1 MSGLVIRAT
10 TLADA
15 PAILA
20 LHIAAASRGGGL
32 AREPDEMDLAGIE
45 GSLARPF
52 LNGVA
57 LSAWIDGAI
66 AGEIHASR
74 LGPRQFAHNL
84 TDLTVAVHPDFQGRG
99 VGAALFEALF
109 AAAAKLTP
117 TIERVEL
124 MCREGNLG
132 ALRLYERLGFVVEG
146 RFPRR
151 VRLQDGTVED
161 DLAMGKVLNSSPP
174 RSERER

>member
-1 MSGLVIRAT
+1 MSSLSIRPTAP
-10 TLADA
+10 ADA
-15 PAILA
+15 LAILA
-20 LHIAAASRGGGL
+20 LHQAAASRGGGL

-45 GSLARPF
+45 GALAKPF

-57 LSAWIDGAI
+57 LSAWAGEAI

-109 AAAAKLTP
+109 AAARELTP
-117 TIERVEL
+117 TIERIEL
-124 MCREGNLG
+124 MCRAGNVG
-132 ALRLYERLGFVVEG
+132 ALRLYERLGFAIEG

-151 VRLQDGTVED
+151 VRLADGTVED
-161 DLAMGKVLNSSPP
+161 DLAMGRVL
-174 RSERER
+174 

>member
-1 MSGLVIRAT
+1 MEIRRTAP
-10 TLADA
+10 ADA

-20 LHIAAASRGGGL
+20 VHLAAAANGGGL

-45 GSLARPF
+45 STLARPF
-52 LNGVA
+52 QDGVA
-57 LSAWIDGAI
+57 LIAWIDGQP

-74 LGPRQFAHNL
+74 MGPRQFAHNL

-109 AAAAKLTP
+109 AEAAKLTP
-117 TIERVEL
+117 AIERVEL
-124 MCREGNLG
+124 LCREGNAG
-132 ALRLYERLGFVVEG
+132 ALRLYERLGFKLEG

-151 VRLQDGTVED
+151 VRLKDGTVED
-161 DLAMGKVLNSSPP
+161 DLAFARRL
-174 RSERER
+174 

>member
-1 MSGLVIRAT
+1 MSGVAIRAAT
-10 TLADA
+10 PADA

-32 AREPDEMDLAGIE
+32 ARAPDEMDLPGIE
-45 GSLARPF
+45 AALARP
-52 LNGVA
+52 LANGVA
-57 LSAWIDGAI
+57 LTAWVGEAI

-109 AAAAKLTP
+109 AAAATLTP
-117 TIERVEL
+117 RIEWVEL
-124 MCREGNLG
+124 LCCRGN
-132 ALRLYERLGFVVEG
+132 ARAVRLYRRLGFVIEG

-151 VRLQDGTVED
+151 VRLPDGTIED
-161 DLAMGKVLNSSPP
+161 DLAMARVL
-174 RSERER
+174 

>member
-1 MSGLVIRAT
+1 MSSLSIRPSRPADGL
-10 TLADA
+10 
-15 PAILA
+15 AILA
-20 LHIAAASRGGGL
+20 LHRAAASNGGGL

-45 GSLARPF
+45 ATLDRPF
-52 LNGVA
+52 VNGVA
-57 LSAWIDGAI
+57 LTAWVGEAI

-109 AAAAKLTP
+109 VAAAELTP
-117 TIERVEL
+117 AIERIEL

-132 ALRLYERLGFVVEG
+132 AVRLYQRLGFVIEG
-146 RFPRR
+146 RFPNR
-151 VRLQDGTVED
+151 VRLKDGTRDD
-161 DLAMGKVLNSSPP
+161 DLAMAKVLRPP
-174 RSERER
+174 VA